1 MMNLFRRGG
10 GGQWIVAAIATLII
24 VVFVVEFR
32 TARGPANTSLDGD
45 CAIKVQGTCLGRKEF
60 FASYGLIVPQGVPAK
75 QIKAMRLP
83 DMVVDGLIERELLV
97 REAEKLGIGVGDD
110 DLDAE
115 LTQGRAHVSLPV
127 AATDM
132 LGTRLGL
139 CVPNPLTYACA
150 PGTHTFRILPVKR
163 AQDGRFDSK
172 VYERVVRTYTNRG
185 PKQFRD
191 MQTREVIAARM
202 RDLVRSR
209 VRVSRDEAFE
219 VYQRTATNAT
229 VEYVTL
235 DRDWFARYVVDH
247 TPAAID
253 AWALAHKDQVDDAVK
268 SDKDR
273 FVAGCT
279 LVSEI
284 SFPFVGESTDAE
296 KTALRARADAA
307 LDRLKKDKVPFEVV
321 ARQSSLGDN
330 AVYGGYIGCLNE
342 SYGTGSK
349 ELMEAVAQLKDH
361 EVSGVV
367 ESARGFHV
375 LRLEGKLA
383 EAEIDATVR
392 HAAARR
398 LSVRFLADE
407 AMQTFATKL
416 LDKAK
421 STAMLK
427 EALDPLLAEL
437 VPSPKEGDKAPSP
450 ALADESRPQVKNST
464 PFTVD
469 GTPGPEF
476 SPYSGVATKILALD
490 KPGALLTEPAPTV
503 DGVAVVRLVSKR
515 EATRESFDKD
525 AAPLIERMREEK
537 GREAVIEY
545 VARLRKLAEPT
556 LKVEDGLRNL
566 KIRGDD

>member
-1 MMNLFRRGG
+1 
-10 GGQWIVAAIATLII
+10 
-24 VVFVVEFR
+24 
-32 TARGPANTSLDGD
+32 
-45 CAIKVQGTCLGRKEF
+45 
-60 FASYGLIVPQGVPAK
+60 
-75 QIKAMRLP
+75 MRLP
-83 DMVVDGLIERELLV
+83 NMVVDGLIERELLV
-97 REAEKLGIGVGDD
+97 READKLGIGVGDD
-110 DLDAE
+110 NLDSE

-132 LGTRLGL
+132 LGARLGL

-150 PGTHTFRILPVKR
+150 AGTHTFRILPVKR

-172 VYERVVRTYTNRG
+172 IYERVVRTYTNRG

-202 RDLVRSR
+202 RNLVRSR
-209 VRVSRDEAFE
+209 VRVSREEAFE

-235 DRDWFARYVVDH
+235 DRDWFARYVVNLA
-247 TPAAID
+247 PAAID
-253 AWALAHKDQVDDAVK
+253 AWAEGHKEQVDDAVK

-284 SFPFVGESTDAE
+284 SFPFTGESTDAE
-296 KTALRARADAA
+296 KTALRGRADAA
-307 LDRLKKDKVPFEVV
+307 LERLKKDKVPFEVV

-349 ELMEAVAQLKDH
+349 ELMDAVAQLKDH
-361 EVSGVV
+361 DVSGVV

-383 EAEIDATVR
+383 EADIDATVR
-392 HAAARR
+392 RAAARR

-407 AMQTFATKL
+407 AMQSFATKL

-437 VPSPKEGDKAPSP
+437 VPASKAGDKSASP

-464 PFTVD
+464 PFTAD

-476 SPYSGVATKILALD
+476 SPYSGVAGKILALD
-490 KPGALLTEPAPTV
+490 KPGALLSEPVATA
-503 DGVAVVRLVSKR
+503 DRIRHRAAGV
-515 EATRESFDKD
+515 EA
-525 AAPLIERMREEK
+525 
-537 GREAVIEY
+537 
-545 VARLRKLAEPT
+545 
-556 LKVEDGLRNL
+556 
-566 KIRGDD
+566 RGHA